1 VAAYEKV
8 ENEISFGRI
17 AGPIKFRPISNLI
30 CSLIGLAPKITHL
43 SYPPGNSVNDCIDEK
58 LATVQY
64 SKFDN
69 IIYIIQT

>member
-30 CSLIGLAPKITHL
+30 CSLIGLASIITHFL
-43 SYPPGNSVNDCIDEK
+43 QKI
-58 LATVQY
+58 
-64 SKFDN
+64 
-69 IIYIIQT
+69 